1 MLKGNP
7 HLKTEEFTA
16 SLGELPLGD
25 YKICFSA
32 TDKEGGEYTDE
43 DTFSVAKF
51 PWEGLSLGKDRVIV
65 PPFRPITVKGDDE
78 IEFLLTGYRCAG
90 LFWDRVYAKGENI
103 LSAPVDM
110 KLNGRSFSVKSARL
124 IEKSDDR
131 VVREVVAETDGVA
144 LKAVQTYDYDGFC
157 DMTLT
162 FRADRPVEVR
172 SLVLEMPLQERYVSL
187 YNVST
192 RGNNK
197 RAYAAPEFAI
207 PSGEGVLWSSEQTS
221 PPVDRNLIG
230 APVTSYVW
238 LGGVERGFCWMID
251 SVKNMSLERD
261 AGPQRIIRK
270 NGSVRLES
278 DYVNKPV
285 VWTGEKS
292 FRMGFQA
299 SPVKP
304 QGEGFASLAVNMYTY
319 IAPSNCTK
327 LAMTGIDVP
336 KMWPLIYPMN
346 TLPGN
351 DDSLIRYMVESRKV
365 DKPDFHRRVRE
376 YAEKHRAWFDENTH
390 ETPESFRRS
399 METKWRA
406 TGCDYTIDYMNPMI
420 DSCHWP
426 EWEKYKSEWT
436 IFDWYER
443 NEINEYHC
451 NIVPSRIDK
460 LMYDA
465 LFSLKL
471 GIKAI
476 YYDCF
481 EQSRDWNYI
490 MNDAVARTEG
500 GSVRNAV
507 NRFFA
512 WREIAKRTATLCYLN
527 GGMAFGRPFTE
538 LHATSFQVIPVLS
551 FMSTALMM
559 ERGSR
564 GGEFQERYNE
574 SYLLTDIVCR
584 QSGAVPRLIVT
595 TVTGDDERKHREL
608 KSLFGLMCA
617 IGVFALQDQG
627 IVNADWFDRAWN
639 IVFDAG
645 WGKPGSEMHWYY
657 DGKPQPVTHNGKRV
671 RVNVCR
677 RGGSA
682 LLAFGNFG
690 EAENISFDVSRLG
703 FGKGAE
709 VRDAE
714 TGRPVDTKSLNV
726 PRHGYRLVRVEKK

>member
-1 MLKGNP
+1 
-7 HLKTEEFTA
+7 
-16 SLGELPLGD
+16 
-25 YKICFSA
+25 
-32 TDKEGGEYTDE
+32 
-43 DTFSVAKF
+43 
-51 PWEGLSLGKDRVIV
+51 
-65 PPFRPITVKGDDE
+65 
-78 IEFLLTGYRCAG
+78 
-90 LFWDRVYAKGENI
+90 
-103 LSAPVDM
+103 
-110 KLNGRSFSVKSARL
+110 
-124 IEKSDDR
+124 
-131 VVREVVAETDGVA
+131 
-144 LKAVQTYDYDGFC
+144 
-157 DMTLT
+157 
-162 FRADRPVEVR
+162 
-172 SLVLEMPLQERYVSL
+172 
-187 YNVST
+187 
-192 RGNNK
+192 
-197 RAYAAPEFAI
+197 
-207 PSGEGVLWSSEQTS
+207 
-221 PPVDRNLIG
+221 
-230 APVTSYVW
+230 
-238 LGGVERGFCWMID
+238 
-251 SVKNMSLERD
+251 
-261 AGPQRIIRK
+261 
-270 NGSVRLES
+270 
-278 DYVNKPV
+278 
-285 VWTGEKS
+285 
-292 FRMGFQA
+292 
-299 SPVKP
+299 
-304 QGEGFASLAVNMYTY
+304 
-319 IAPSNCTK
+319 
-327 LAMTGIDVP
+327 
-336 KMWPLIYPMN
+336 
-346 TLPGN
+346 
-351 DDSLIRYMVESRKV
+351 
-365 DKPDFHRRVRE
+365 
-376 YAEKHRAWFDENTH
+376 
-390 ETPESFRRS
+390 

-471 GIKAI
+471 GIRAI

-657 DGKPQPVTHNGKRV
+657 DGKVQVDESDAEFLDLPMAVLVNSESISAAEFFAAALDEYEAATVVGEQTIGK
-671 RVNVCR
+671 
-677 RGGSA
+677 GYFQQAYKLSDGSA
-682 LLAFGNFG
+682 VGLSVGKYTTPNGVSLTGVGITPDVVVEVDDELFWQIYYGNVDWSEDPQILAAM
-690 EAENISFDVSRLG
+690 EVLKKAE
-703 FGKGAE
+703 
-709 VRDAE
+709 
-714 TGRPVDTKSLNV
+714 
-726 PRHGYRLVRVEKK
+726 